1 MFSMLQELRERFIF
15 KLVPMLNPDGVIV
28 GNNRCSLSGK
38 DLNRQYRTVM
48 RESYPS
54 VWHTKLMIRRLMEE
68 CGIAMYCDLHAHS
81 RKHNIFIY
89 GCESKRA
96 NCYGK
101 LAEQIFP
108 LMLHKNAA
116 DKFSFENCKF
126 YIEKGKEGTSRVVVW
141 LMGIQNSYTM
151 EASMG
156 GSKLGSRSGTH
167 FSAQDYEQIGKAFCE
182 TLIDFSDDDPMKV
195 ETQFFLIMCSINLN
209 IFFLGKI
216 A

>member
-1 MFSMLQELRERFIF
+1 
-15 KLVPMLNPDGVIV
+15 MLNPDGVIV

-68 CGIAMYCDLHAHS
+68 CGIAMYCDLHSHS

-96 NCYGK
+96 GCYGK
-101 LAEQIFP
+101 LTEQVFP

-116 DKFSFENCKF
+116 DKVNKKPQKYFGVLENF
-126 YIEKGKEGTSRVVVW
+126 
-141 LMGIQNSYTM
+141 QN
-151 EASMG
+151 
-156 GSKLGSRSGTH
+156 
-167 FSAQDYEQIGKAFCE
+167 C
-182 TLIDFSDDDPMKV
+182 
-195 ETQFFLIMCSINLN
+195 
-209 IFFLGKI
+209 
-216 A
+216 